1 MNNQENIDALINKY
15 LSGNALPEDAMQL
28 EDWKNEDPDNLKYFL
43 DSEKTFN
50 LIYAKIN
57 DKPGNPQLAWAKVL
71 PSLQQTK
78 SLNSTRYFYLK
89 FAASLVLLF
98 ALGLSI
104 NYFLRKSKSESLVYS
119 TQENTRSMRT
129 SDGSQITLHKNTTLS
144 VDPSFGKSNRT
155 VHLNGSADFHITHKD
170 KFPFIVDAGSF
181 FIKDIGTKFRVI
193 LSPNSDTITIK
204 VTEGIVLLYDEHGSN
219 LEIKAGQ
226 NARYIR
232 SQQQLSL
239 IKPVVTEHTTFM
251 FNNEKLGVVIDK
263 LSKTYNVQIQLQHP
277 GLKHCIIT
285 STFVDEKIETILGIV
300 TETLGLS
307 LEKTPTGY
315 FIKGQACQ
323 P

>member
-50 LIYAKIN
+50 LINAKIN
-57 DKPGNPQLAWAKVL
+57 IEPNNPQLAWAKIL

-78 SLNSTRYFYLK
+78 PVRFTRNFYLK
-89 FAASLVLLF
+89 FAASFVLLF

-104 NYFLRKSKSESLVYS
+104 NYFLRKSKPASLVYT
-119 TQENTRSMRT
+119 TQENSKSMST
-129 SDGSQITLHKNTTLS
+129 SDGSQITLYKNTSLS

-204 VTEGIVLLYDEHGSN
+204 VTEGIVLLYDELGSN

-232 SQQQLSL
+232 SQKQLSL
-239 IKPVVTEHTTFM
+239 ITSVIAKKYSFTFA
-251 FNNEKLGVVIDK
+251 NEKLGEVIDK
-263 LSKTYNVQIQLQHP
+263 LSKVYNVQIQLQNP
-277 GLKHCIIT
+277 NLKHCIIT
-285 STFVDEKIETILGIV
+285 TTFVDEKIENILGIV

-315 FIKGQACQ
+315 LIKGQACQ